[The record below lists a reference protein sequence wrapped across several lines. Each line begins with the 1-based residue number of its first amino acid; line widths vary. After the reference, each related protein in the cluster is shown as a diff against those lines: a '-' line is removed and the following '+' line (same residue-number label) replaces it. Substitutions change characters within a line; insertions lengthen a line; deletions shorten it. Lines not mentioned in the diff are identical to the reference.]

1 MNPLVIYEDNHILV
15 ALKPFGMPSQEDDS
29 KDPDMLSWVKNYVKE
44 KYQKPGEVYIGL
56 LHRLDRVAGGL
67 MVFAR
72 TSKAASRLSEQIRS
86 RSLEKTYQ
94 VVIEGIPRNKEG
106 VLEDYLR
113 KDTLKNKVS
122 PVSKNQKDA
131 KFARLSYR
139 TLLTKQKLSL
149 LEIDLETGRAHQIR
163 VQFSSRGNPI
173 FGDAKYGSQN
183 PRPVIAL
190 WSYRLRFIHPTKKEP
205 MEFSA
210 SPSVYLRRIYPWD
223 EFQ

>member
-44 KYQKPGEVYIGL
+44 KYQKPGEAYIGL

-94 VVIEGIPRNKEG
+94 VVIEGVPRNKEG

-113 KDTLKNKVS
+113 KDKLKNKVS
-122 PVSKNQKDA
+122 PVSKNQKDS
-131 KFARLSYR
+131 KFARLSFR
-139 TLLTKQKLSL
+139 TLFTKQKFSL

-163 VQFSSRGNPI
+163 VQFASRGNPI

-183 PRPVIAL
+183 PRSVIAL
-190 WSYRLRFIHPTKKEP
+190 WSCRLRFIHPTKKEP
-205 MEFSA
+205 MEFFA
-210 SPSVYLRRIYPWD
+210 SPTVYLRGLFPWS